1 MFNFKVRIHWLK
13 GLFQSRSISPRRWQY
28 ASWRTEEMEAR
39 LLLSALTPA
48 QVSHAY
54 GVDNITFGGIKGD
67 GTGQTI
73 AIIDAYDA
81 PNINSDLAAFDA
93 AFRIQ
98 NTDGKGAAV
107 LTKATPQGTPAYNAT
122 WAMEITL
129 DVEWAHA
136 IAPGAHILLVEAGS
150 SSISALLGAVD
161 YARNYAG
168 VSVISMSWGAGEF
181 SEETAYDSHFTTPSG
196 HTPITFIASSGDTGG
211 VTQWPAVSPNV
222 VSVGGTSLNVDS
234 SGNYLGETAWS
245 GSGGGISLY
254 ESKPTY
260 QSTVTQSGSKR
271 TGPDVSW
278 VANPGTGVQIYF
290 NGGWTVVG
298 GTSAGA
304 PQWAGVVAIA
314 DQGRALN
321 GQSTLD
327 GKTQLLPA
335 LYSMSSTNFHDVSS
349 GSAGSYTATVGYD
362 LVTGRGSPYA
372 DRVVSNLLTVT
383 GGSSSGTGG
392 STGGTTTTGGHKG
405 KTRLAPKVEF
415 AFAAAHSLV
424 ASDLQS
430 AGNVSPSLWLD
441 PSGDGSS
448 RYLWHSNH
456 LYVGHAR
463 VA

>member
-1 MFNFKVRIHWLK
+1 
-13 GLFQSRSISPRRWQY
+13 
-28 ASWRTEEMEAR
+28 MEAR

-54 GVDNITFGGIKGD
+54 GVDQIMFGAIKGD

-81 PNINSDLAAFDA
+81 PNINSDLSAFNAAFGLKT
-93 AFRIQ
+93 
-98 NTDGKGAAV
+98 TDGKGNPIV
-107 LTKATPQGTPAYNAT
+107 TKATPGGTTPAYNSL

-136 IAPGAHILLVEAGS
+136 MAPGAHILLVEAS
-150 SSISALLGAVD
+150 SSSVSSLMAAVD

-181 SEETAYDSHFTTPSG
+181 STETGYDSHFTTPSG
-196 HTPITFIASSGDTGG
+196 HTPITFIASAGDSGG

-234 SGNYLGETAWS
+234 SGNYLGESAWG
-245 GSGGGISLY
+245 GSGGGISVY

-260 QSTVTQSGSKR
+260 QSSVTQSSTKR

-278 VANPGTGVQIYF
+278 VADPGTGVQIYF

-314 DQGRALN
+314 NQGRALN
-321 GQSTLD
+321 GLSTLD
-327 GKTQLLPA
+327 GKTQLLPS
-335 LYSMSSTNFHDVSS
+335 LYAMSSTNFHDISS
-349 GSAGSYTATVGYD
+349 GSAGSYTATAGYD

-372 DRVVSNLLTVT
+372 DRVVSSLLTV
-383 GGSSSGTGG
+383 TGG
-392 STGGTTTTGGHKG
+392 STGGTTSSGTTSGGGGQHKG
-405 KTRLAPKVEF
+405 KPKTSPKVELLQ
-415 AFAAAHSLV
+415 FAAAHSLV
-424 ASDLQS
+424 ANPQS
-430 AGNVSPSLWLD
+430 AANASPSLLFN
-441 PSGDGSS
+441 PSGNSHD
-448 RYLWHSNH
+448 LWHSNH
-456 LYVGHAR
+456 LYVGDVR